1 MKNMNKT
8 FETFEV
14 FKQYSQTYG
23 GLYLQLR
30 YIKSY
35 ENQARLL
42 TKLFHSTFFEELTQS
57 NINDKF
63 GFQFDQLM
71 NQNLTLTI
79 EILQQNMN
87 LFETTNQIS
96 RSMSCFSTNRIVPV
110 SSEAAIISAASS
122 EDTRLLAGIVLMDNS
137 TRELRSL
144 DTHIQYK
151 IRMDVDKVP
160 LSSSLR
166 EAMWVPGP
174 DGDMFYNMRYFW
186 GFIQIQDLLD
196 TAIMVSLGLGD
207 NLGVY
212 LQQFP
217 YPCYRRD
224 NFNSGLFTTQLIQV
238 ALVFGYSLVV
248 GLSVREFLW
257 ERESRNL
264 QLMRI
269 MGVKYSAVLMSN
281 FLFLLLIA
289 LVNSGILS
297 VLMKYGGMLPYSDPF
312 IVFFVLL
319 AFGVANI
326 MFIFLVS
333 LVLSKS
339 SSGSITA
346 FLLFIITFLPFI
358 IIVSLK
364 EQIPTVVKIL
374 TNLFM
379 STSFGFSFLYITKF
393 EQRSEGI
400 HWNNYMES
408 PIEGDQMSCFYCH
421 LILIF
426 DIFLYFGLALLIG
439 KCASIDGTV
448 TLKRSYRKKQS
459 YEGSSNES
467 RGIQISG
474 LKKVY
479 RIDRRQTRVAVDLEE
494 VRFAENEITGLLG
507 HNGAGKS
514 TTMNMIT
521 GNRCLQNNN
530 LHFIVHRNGDTI

>member
-14 FKQYSQTYG
+14 FREYSQPYG
-23 GLYLQLR
+23 SLYLQLR

-42 TKLFHSTFFEELTQS
+42 TKLFSSKFFEELTQS
-57 NINDKF
+57 NINEKF

-71 NQNLTLTI
+71 NQNLTSTI
-79 EILQQNMN
+79 DILQENMN

-96 RSMSCFSTNRIVPV
+96 RSMSCYSTNRIVPV
-110 SSEAAIISAASS
+110 PSEAAIINAASS
-122 EDTRLLAGIVLMDNS
+122 ENTRLLAGIMMMDNS
-137 TRELRSL
+137 TRELRTL

-160 LSSSLR
+160 LSSSIR

-186 GFIQIQDLLD
+186 GFIQIQDMLD
-196 TAIMVSLGLGD
+196 NAIMVSQGLGD

-269 MGVKYSAVLMSN
+269 MGVKYSAVLLSN
-281 FLFLLLIA
+281 FLLLLLIA
-289 LVNSGILS
+289 LVNSGLLAI
-297 VLMKYGGMLPYSDPF
+297 LMKYGGMLPYSDPL
-312 IVFFVLL
+312 IVFLVLL
-319 AFGVANI
+319 SFGVANM

-333 LVLSKS
+333 LVLNKS

-364 EQIPTVVKIL
+364 EQIPTAVKIL
-374 TNLFM
+374 TNLLM
-379 STSFGFSFLYITKF
+379 STSFGFSFLYITRF

-400 HWNNYMES
+400 HWTNYMDS
-408 PIEGDQMSCFYCH
+408 PIEGDQLSCFYCH

-448 TLKRSYRKKQS
+448 TLKRSYRRKQS
-459 YEGSSNES
+459 YDGSPTES
-467 RGIQISG
+467 RGILISG

-521 GNRCLQNNN
+521 GNK
-530 LHFIVHRNGDTI
+530 HFTCI